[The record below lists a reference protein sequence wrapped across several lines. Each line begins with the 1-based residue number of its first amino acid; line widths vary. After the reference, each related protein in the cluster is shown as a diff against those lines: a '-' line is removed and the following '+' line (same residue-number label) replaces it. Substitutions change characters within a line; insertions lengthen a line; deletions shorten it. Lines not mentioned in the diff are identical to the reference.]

1 MNERRKVT
9 LKKTRIDNTE
19 EEVGEPEGKQ
29 FFLFATQQS
38 N

>member
-1 MNERRKVT
+1 MNERRTVT
-9 LKKTRIDNTE
+9 LKKTE